1 MFIVSQVPMSPAGYA
16 EVVEREDALSEEV
29 SLSGVHCQEGHSAV
43 IFFLLIQLSGM
54 FVIQ

>member
-1 MFIVSQVPMSPAGYA
+1 MSPAGYA
-16 EVVEREDALSEEV
+16 EVVEREDALSGEV